1 MLLIKKIN
9 ETGKLINAKEEIS
22 DMKREITTY
31 EYTNKYLK
39 KNLELIRH
47 YRDSVIGLN
56 KLDSNI
62 FAKED
67 ISELTSKIDDILKK
81 RLRGHILRDQDFKYI
96 VAWIEGRSNNL
107 RNKWAIYAN
116 ENSKEII
123 NSLNSLSN
131 LFEDKR
137 KVKEIST
144 RLNGMKN
151 RWPITDNDIVEFKEV
166 IKEGENII
174 KQLKLTEEVQMF
186 LTMVVNRTATIE
198 DLTPEVL
205 SWIKDNEFVEK
216 LTIGFK

>member
-62 FAKED
+62 FPKED
-67 ISELTSKIDDILKK
+67 ISELISKIDDILKK
-81 RLRGHILRDQDFKYI
+81 RRRGHILRDQDFKYI
-96 VAWIEGRSNNL
+96 VACIEGKSNKL
-107 RNKWAIYAN
+107 RNEWVIYAN
-116 ENSKEII
+116 ENTKEII

-137 KVKEIST
+137 KVNEILT

-151 RWPITDNDIVEFKEV
+151 RWPITDNDILEFREV
-166 IKEGENII
+166 IKEGQNII
-174 KQLKLTEEVQMF
+174 EQLKLTEEVQMF
-186 LTMVVNRTATIE
+186 LRMVVNRTATIE

-205 SWIKDNEFVEK
+205 SWIKDNGFVEK

>member
-1 MLLIKKIN
+1 MLLIKNIN

-22 DMKREITTY
+22 DMKREITIY

-39 KNLELIRH
+39 NNLELIRH
-47 YRDSVIGLN
+47 YRDSVIVLN
-56 KLDSNI
+56 KLDSNV

-67 ISELTSKIDDILKK
+67 ISGVISKKDDILKK
-81 RLRGHILRDQDFKYI
+81 KLRGHLLRDQDFKYI
-96 VAWIEGRSNNL
+96 ITCIEGKSNFL

-116 ENSKEII
+116 ENTKDII

-137 KVKEIST
+137 KVKEILT
-144 RLNGMKN
+144 RLNGMRN
-151 RWPITDNDIVEFKEV
+151 RWPITDDDIVEFKEI

-174 KQLKLTEEVQMF
+174 KQLKLNEEVQMF
-186 LTMVVNRTATIE
+186 LGMVVNRTATIE
-198 DLTPEVL
+198 DLTPVVL
-205 SWIKDNEFVEK
+205 LWIKDSGFMEK